1 MGINLEKVA
10 NPRLKPTKKVTD
22 SSIMTYSE
30 ALKELENIMNALRE
44 GEVGIDEL
52 EAKTQRATELIQW
65 CSTRLRTVEGQ
76 LDKISNSNE
85 SELF

>member
-1 MGINLEKVA
+1 
-10 NPRLKPTKKVTD
+10 
-22 SSIMTYSE
+22 
-30 ALKELENIMNALRE
+30 MNALRE